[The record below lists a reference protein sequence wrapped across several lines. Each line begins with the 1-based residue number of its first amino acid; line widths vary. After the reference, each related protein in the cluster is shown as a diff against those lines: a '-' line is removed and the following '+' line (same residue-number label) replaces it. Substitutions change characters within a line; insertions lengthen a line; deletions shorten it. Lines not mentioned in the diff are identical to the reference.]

1 MIKTYSISDLE
12 GFYPTQMLPMYE
24 EIKRN
29 QGTEE
34 LIICGDIMDSTLKT
48 DITPA
53 ILRLKSNNIKTI
65 YDIVINPNIFLTF
78 GNRDLNKIKVGPLTE
93 LCYEGKDQA
102 SKKLVDKFNSG
113 DLEKLDLTTYLSFVT
128 LYKKWYQNMSN
139 WFPFWSV
146 NKDDSYWK
154 DDLLIGKSFGF
165 FEKRFNKIFGTD
177 PAVGTMGADN
187 LLKTIPMELGLYNES
202 LSDYNA
208 FIVLAVFKS
217 MLQKKTFTDEG
228 RILHNILYPTD
239 SPSVLPPVSQSI
251 FKGLLYTLFTQ
262 PKNNMIITR
271 KDSNGTYL
279 FSHGGVNSEII
290 ERNTLQE
297 LNEILNDPKSQNF
310 RNMITDYTQKG
321 GYYMKV
327 PVYDDSVL
335 QERIKNFNKVM
346 KEVLGRI
353 FEEDYKV
360 LKKPSPN
367 ILFVLLAT
375 SQSTCKSIYKRISS
389 EEAVDKC
396 KDLGILNSSFR
407 STMAG
412 IRELR
417 DKNKIFYHGAK
428 LFNIFGHNPNGFGPT
443 VDLFE
448 NGTNK
453 TYLVNLDNSNTFL
466 SSPLNRSL
474 FVPSLETSTYILIE
488 ANSLR
493 LRTQIF
499 IQTKAAERIKIEN
512 NTEPLFTEIVHID
525 GEIKDD
531 PKNKLVLAYSGD
543 KVGDNFDIV
552 IDNPIDETMDK
563 NLKLFGNNP
572 HIFYHGVMGN
582 KLIFNYRRVLGAPY
596 PRCLFIVDEGIFRN
610 RYILPQNFQKKYLKY
625 KQKYINLKKLL

>member
-1 MIKTYSISDLE
+1 MSKTYSISDLE
-12 GFYPTQMLPMYE
+12 GFYPSQILPMYDQ
-24 EIKRN
+24 IKRN

-34 LIICGDIMDSTLKT
+34 LIICGDIMDSTLRTK
-48 DITPA
+48 ITPT

-65 YDIVINPNIFLTF
+65 YDIVANPNIFLTF

-93 LCYEGKDQA
+93 LCYEGEDKA
-102 SKKLVDKFNSG
+102 SKKLVDQFNSG
-113 DLEKLDLTTYLSFVT
+113 DLEKLNLTTYFSLVT
-128 LYKKWYQNMSN
+128 IHKKWCQDMSN

-154 DDLLIGKSFGF
+154 DDLLKDKPYGF
-165 FEKRFNKIFGTD
+165 FEKRFRKIFGSD
-177 PAVGTMGADN
+177 PAIGTMGADN
-187 LLKTIPMELGLYNES
+187 LLQTIPMELGLYNES

-208 FIVLAVFKS
+208 FVVLAVFKS
-217 MLQKKTFTDEG
+217 MLQKKNFTDEG

-239 SPSVLPPVSQSI
+239 SPSAPPVVSQSI
-251 FKGLLYTLFTQ
+251 FKGLLYTLFTDS
-262 PKNNMIITR
+262 KNNMIITR

-297 LNEILNDPKSQNF
+297 LDEILNNPISQNF
-310 RNMITDYTQKG
+310 RNMITDAMQLG
-321 GYYMKV
+321 GYYKNTSSMKESIV
-327 PVYDDSVL
+327 VYDDSML
-335 QERIKNFNKVM
+335 QQRIDNFNMVM
-346 KEVLGRI
+346 KKVLGRI

-375 SQSTCKSIYKRISS
+375 SQSTCESIYKRISK
-389 EEAVDKC
+389 ENAVNSC

-417 DKNKIFYHGAK
+417 DKNKIFYHGAR

-448 NGTNK
+448 NGANK

-466 SSPLNRSL
+466 SSSLNRSL
-474 FVPSLETSTYILIE
+474 FDPSLKTSTYILIE
-488 ANSLR
+488 ANSIR

-499 IQTKAAERIKIEN
+499 IQTKSVERIQIQD
-512 NTEPLFTEIVHID
+512 TEPLFEKID
-525 GEIKDD
+525 DNI
-531 PKNKLVLAYSGD
+531 VLAYSGD
-543 KVGDNFDIV
+543 NIGDNLDID
-552 IDNPIDETMDK
+552 INNPIDAAMDE
-563 NLKLFGNNP
+563 NLKLFGDNK
-572 HIFYHGVMGN
+572 HIFYHGIMEN

-610 RYILPQNFQKKYLKY
+610 RYRLSQNFQKKYLKY